1 LHRILAC
8 LYSNERFS
16 TQGVAVNIHLHNAD
30 IVMIIALALLG
41 SLLLAWRFR
50 PATWKGI
57 VVEAIAANLAAIAAV
72 IAFEM
77 LLA

>member
-1 LHRILAC
+1 M
-8 LYSNERFS
+8 N
-16 TQGVAVNIHLHNAD
+16 VHLHNAD

-41 SLLLAWRFR
+41 SLLLAVRFR

-57 VVEAIAANLAAIAAV
+57 VVEAIAANMAAIAAV
-72 IAFEM
+72 VAFEM